1 MYKHNKN
8 RLVNAETEHQVVKN
22 ENVKISTVRK
32 QDREETIQFQHLIG
46 SFEQQPDL
54 FDFNTNWR
62 EQMFIHNL
70 IVSQRDKTPR
80 WI

>member
-8 RLVNAETEHQVVKN
+8 RLVNGETEHQVVKN

-32 QDREETIQFQHLIG
+32 QDCEETIQFQHLIG